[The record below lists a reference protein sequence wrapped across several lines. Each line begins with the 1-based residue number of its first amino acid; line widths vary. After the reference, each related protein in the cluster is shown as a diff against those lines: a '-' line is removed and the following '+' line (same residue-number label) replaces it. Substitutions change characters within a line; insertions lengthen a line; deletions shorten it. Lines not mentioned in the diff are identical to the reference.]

1 MSKTA
6 TLFLLSILSVVLA
19 SCYSSTDSIIDSYS
33 FLFATDR
40 GDFVLDIE
48 VIEGQPQTNSNLG
61 TKIIKVKQ
69 DSVVIAKMET
79 MRLADYSVGEGLQ
92 YIEHEDNLLV
102 IQQSFDID
110 RYIVCSIL
118 FFEYSEGKMLLNKYE
133 EHRFNR
139 FDDEQNE
146 EVKVISMQELVDMN
160 EVDDEIV
167 RRLYSLLFPE

>member
-1 MSKTA
+1 MCKTA

-139 FDDEQNE
+139 FADEQNE

-167 RRLYSLLFPE
+167 RRLHSLLFPE